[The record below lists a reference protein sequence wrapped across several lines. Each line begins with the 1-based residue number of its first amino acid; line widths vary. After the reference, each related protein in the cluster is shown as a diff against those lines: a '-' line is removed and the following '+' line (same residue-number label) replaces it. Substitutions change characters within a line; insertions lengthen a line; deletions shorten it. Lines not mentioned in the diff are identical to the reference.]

1 MPFKIVQ
8 EKDGKYKLFN
18 IHKKKYAKPK
28 FNTKE
33 SATSAGKNFIK
44 YRERKDSKVVG
55 NRILPIK

>member
-1 MPFKIVQ
+1 MPFKIVK

-33 SATSAGKNFIK
+33 TATSAGKNYMR
-44 YRERKDSKVVG
+44 YRGEKSKVVG